1 MARNDAEGA
10 PADSGEKLKALEAAR
25 LQIEKQFGQGSLMKL
40 GTHSSALGVEVI
52 PSGSILLDEAL
63 GVGGYPRG
71 RIVEIYG
78 PESSGKTTLALHVI
92 AEAQRL
98 GGIAAFIDAE
108 HALDPIYAKNLGV
121 NIDELWV
128 SQPDN
133 GEQALEIAES
143 LVRSGAVDVIV
154 VDSVAALTPQA
165 EIEGDMGD
173 AHVGLQAR
181 LMSQALRKLTATIG
195 KSKTILVFINQIR
208 MKIGVMF
215 GNPETTT
222 GGNALKFYASVRLEV
237 RKIETIDKGADEDA
251 IGNKVRV
258 KVVKNK
264 VAPPFRKVELE
275 IMFGK
280 GVSRLG
286 SLIDAAVK
294 YNVVDKK
301 GAWYAWG
308 EEKIGQGR
316 DNVRTYLEQNPDLA
330 DELEKKVRHIIF
342 DKKDEAAPAAVSGSG
357 GAKPAAGPART
368 ESAPGPRGETAAEAP
383 PGTSRPAGRPA
394 SVRPGADK
402 PAAAGPA
409 AGPSTDEEG
418 LF

>member
-1 MARNDAEGA
+1 A
-10 PADSGEKLKALEAAR
+10 
-25 LQIEKQFGQGSLMKL
+25 
-40 GTHSSALGVEVI
+40 
-52 PSGSILLDEAL
+52 
-63 GVGGYPRG
+63 
-71 RIVEIYG
+71 
-78 PESSGKTTLALHVI
+78 
-92 AEAQRL
+92 
-98 GGIAAFIDAE
+98 
-108 HALDPIYAKNLGV
+108 
-121 NIDELWV
+121 
-128 SQPDN
+128 
-133 GEQALEIAES
+133 
-143 LVRSGAVDVIV
+143 
-154 VDSVAALTPQA
+154 
-165 EIEGDMGD
+165 
-173 AHVGLQAR
+173 
-181 LMSQALRKLTATIG
+181 

-264 VAPPFRKVELE
+264 VAPPFRKVEME

-301 GAWYAWG
+301 GAWYTWG

-316 DNVRTYLEQNPDLA
+316 DNVKIYLEQNPDLA
-330 DELEKKVRHIIF
+330 DELERKLRQLIF
-342 DKKDEAAPAAVSGSG
+342 GKKDEAAGD
-357 GAKPAAGPART
+357 AKPGAGKAAPARP
-368 ESAPGPRGETAAEAP
+368 EAGARPRGETAAETP
-383 PGTSRPAGRPA
+383 PARPVGRP
-394 SVRPGADK
+394 
-402 PAAAGPA
+402 PAAKTAAAKPS
-409 AGPSTDEEG
+409 AGPSAGPSADDEG

>member
-10 PADSGEKLKALEAAR
+10 ARDSGEKLKALEAAR

-40 GTHSSALGVEVI
+40 GMHSSAQGVEVI
-52 PSGSILLDEAL
+52 PSGAILLDEAL

-92 AEAQRL
+92 AEAQKL

-108 HALDPIYAKNLGV
+108 HALDPIYARNLGV

-154 VDSVAALTPQA
+154 IDSVAALTPQA

-195 KSKTILVFINQIR
+195 KSRTILVFINQIR

-316 DNVRTYLEQNPDLA
+316 DNVKVYLEQNPDRA
-330 DELEKKVRHIIF
+330 DELEKKLRQIIF
-342 DKKDEAAPAAVSGSG
+342 DKKDETVKPADAKAAEKTAPVLPEAAPGS
-357 GAKPAAGPART
+357 
-368 ESAPGPRGETAAEAP
+368 RGQTAAETAP
-383 PGTSRPAGRPA
+383 ALARSPGRPA
-394 SVRPGADK
+394 AAKPGAGK
-402 PAAAGPA
+402 P
-409 AGPSTDEEG
+409 SEDDEG